1 MKRNLLY
8 ILISLCVVFTS
19 CEDYLNVKPQTQ
31 VPTEDFYNSET
42 GYEDALIGCYVKMT
56 SSNLYGRFLTMSGL
70 DYLAQYYN
78 RMSTTS
84 AEYAFKSFDYSNA
97 SVEAQFKS
105 VYNELYNVILQ
116 ANDIITHIDAKGKE
130 IVKSEYKRN
139 MIKGEALAL
148 RAYCHFD
155 LLRIFGQLPQS
166 ATKNVSLPYSEV
178 TGVEDRP
185 LYSYEKFVE
194 KLSADLT
201 AAQQLLGGAPEREF
215 KYLYKTPTDE
225 MVEEESQLKDDFYT
239 YRRFRLNYYAVRA
252 LMARFYL
259 YTGDTQSAYTAA
271 MEIINEKSSDGSSVL
286 TFDNEA
292 DFAKGNFTLP
302 TESLFA
308 LSSAQLEGRNAEL
321 NNLFKLGNPTSDPMH
336 INSDRKKELFQTR
349 NTGSNNRFNKLWGEY
364 LTGAGQ
370 PLPYLRKYFQ
380 NEISA
385 SEEQKLE
392 GRWQI
397 PMLRLSEV
405 YLIAME
411 SSTNLSEINS
421 LFYTYMV
428 ARNEQPAEFKSI
440 EEAKAEILN
449 EYRREFIAEGQMFFA
464 YKRLGAKSMLWN
476 NSVISEDNY
485 IVPVPA
491 SEIR

>member
-31 VPTEDFYNSET
+31 VPTEDFYKSET

-56 SSNLYGRFLTMSGL
+56 SSNLYGRFLTMSGI

-78 RMSTTS
+78 RMGTNS
-84 AEYAFKSFDYSNA
+84 AEYAFKSFDYANS
-97 SVEAQFKS
+97 SVESQFKS
-105 VYNELYNVILQ
+105 VYNELYNIILQ
-116 ANDIITHIDAKGKE
+116 ANDIITHIDANGAE
-130 IVKSEYKRN
+130 VIKSEYKRN
-139 MIKGEALAL
+139 VVKGEALAL

-155 LLRIFGQLPQS
+155 LLRIFGQLPQG

-194 KLSADLT
+194 KLAKDLED
-201 AAQQLLGGAPEREF
+201 AAKLLGNAPEKEF
-215 KYLYKTPTDE
+215 KTLFKSPTDE
-225 MVEEESQLKDDFYT
+225 MVEEQSQLKDDFYA
-239 YRRFRLNYYAVRA
+239 YRKFRLNYYAVKA

-259 YTGDTQSAYTAA
+259 YTGDTESAYAAA
-271 MEIINEKSSDGSSVL
+271 MEIINEKSGDGSSTI
-286 TFDNEA
+286 TFDNES
-292 DFAKGNFTLP
+292 DFSKGNFTLP

-308 LSSAQLEGRNAEL
+308 LSSAQLESRNTEL

-370 PLPYLRKYFQ
+370 PLPYLKKYFQ
-380 NEISA
+380 NETSA

-392 GRWQI
+392 GRWQL

-411 SSTNLSEINS
+411 SSTSLSEINQ

-428 ARNEQPAEFKSI
+428 ARNEQPAAFNSI
-440 EEAKAEILN
+440 DEAKAEILN
-449 EYRREFIAEGQMFFA
+449 EYRREFIAEGQMFFT
-464 YKRLGAKSMLWN
+464 YKRLGAVTMMWN
-476 NSVISEDNY
+476 NNAISEDNY